1 MPQDHSHDY
10 TPKGPQYSE
19 ENLKGMAWLMLL
31 LAPFMLITS
40 CFKLACSNDSQ
51 ARADAAAQS
60 LTASVSP
67 TDPSPETSPSS
78 PELPPPSPPA
88 DL

>member
-1 MPQDHSHDY
+1 MPQNHDHDY

-19 ENLKGMAWLMLL
+19 EDYKGMAWLILL

-40 CFKLACSNDSQ
+40 CFKLACPSES
-51 ARADAAAQS
+51 RAAQ
-60 LTASVSP
+60 TVYSV
-67 TDPSPETSPSS
+67 SS
-78 PELPPPSPPA
+78 PESPPPSPPA